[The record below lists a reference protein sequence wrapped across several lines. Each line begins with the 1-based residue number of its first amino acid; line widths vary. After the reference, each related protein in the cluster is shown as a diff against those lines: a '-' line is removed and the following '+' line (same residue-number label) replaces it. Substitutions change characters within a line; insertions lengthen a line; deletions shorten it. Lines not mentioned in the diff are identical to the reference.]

1 MVLAMTGLIGALVFL
16 TRLPIRTRR
25 SLDTATSVPWFPV
38 AGLLVGALVGGV
50 AAVLEPWASPSVA
63 AAVAVTLGLLVT
75 GCFHEDGLADV
86 ADAFVGGWT
95 RDDRLRILKDPRHG
109 TYGVAALVASVLVRV
124 LALGTLVSYGPK
136 IAFAGAVVAHGLAR
150 SGAVA
155 TMIVAEPASGEGLG
169 ADYVAR
175 LDRTRAVFGIVVAT
189 GASAA
194 LVGWWAAVA
203 VGMVALSAW
212 MVSAWSGRCIG
223 GFSGDVLGAI
233 EQVGEITVLVAL
245 SIVAGHH
252 QLWW

>member
-1 MVLAMTGLIGALVFL
+1 MTGFIGALVFL
-16 TRLPIRTRR
+16 TRVPIRTRR

-38 AGLLVGALVGGV
+38 AGLLIGAVVGGV
-50 AAVLEPWASPSVA
+50 AALLEPWASPSVA
-63 AAVAVTLGLLVT
+63 AVVAVSIGLLVT

-124 LALGTLVSYGPK
+124 LALGTLVSHGPRV
-136 IAFAGAVVAHGLAR
+136 AFVGAVVAHGLAR
-150 SGAVA
+150 SGAVG
-155 TMIVAEPASGEGLG
+155 TMIVGRPATGDGLG

-175 LDRTRAVFGIVVAT
+175 LARGRSALGITVALI
-189 GASAA
+189 ASVA

-203 VGMVALSAW
+203 IGMVVLSAW
-212 MVSAWSGRCIG
+212 AVSAWATRRIG

-233 EQVGEITVLVAL
+233 EQVGEMTVLVAL

>member
-1 MVLAMTGLIGALVFL
+1 MTGFIGALVFL
-16 TRLPIRTRR
+16 TRVPIRTRR

-38 AGLLVGALVGGV
+38 AGLLIGAVVGGV
-50 AAVLEPWASPSVA
+50 AALLEPWASPSVA
-63 AAVAVTLGLLVT
+63 AVVAVSIGLLVT

-124 LALGTLVSYGPK
+124 LALGTLVSYGPRV
-136 IAFAGAVVAHGLAR
+136 AFAGAVVAQGLAR
-150 SGAVA
+150 SGAVG
-155 TMIVAEPASGEGLG
+155 TMIVGRPATGDGLG

-175 LDRTRAVFGIVVAT
+175 LARGRSALGIIVALI
-189 GASAA
+189 ASVA

-203 VGMVALSAW
+203 IGMVVLSAW
-212 MVSAWSGRCIG
+212 AVSAWATRRIG

-233 EQVGEITVLVAL
+233 EQVGEMTVLIAL

>member
-1 MVLAMTGLIGALVFL
+1 MTGFIGALVFL
-16 TRLPIRTRR
+16 TRVPIRTRR

-38 AGLLVGALVGGV
+38 AGLIIGALVGAV
-50 AAVLEPWASPSVA
+50 AAVLEPWAAPSVA
-63 AAVAVTLGLLVT
+63 AAAAVSIGLLVT

-124 LALGTLVSYGPK
+124 LALGSLVSYGPK
-136 IAFAGAVVAHGLAR
+136 VAFAGAVVAHGVAR

-155 TMIVAEPASGEGLG
+155 TMIVAKPATGEGLG

-175 LDRTRAVFGIVVAT
+175 LARGRSAVGIVVAIA
-189 GASAA
+189 ASVA

-203 VGMVALSAW
+203 VVAAMLSAW
-212 MVSAWSGRCIG
+212 VVSAWSTRRIG

-233 EQVGEITVLVAL
+233 EQAGEITVLVAL

-252 QLWW
+252 HLWW